1 MSKISQKWGGIN
13 KQRAG
18 LIAIIAVILIAL
30 PMLVSSSKTHKIYV
44 DNDASGTQDGSKSH
58 PYKTISKAISE
69 SDGKTEIHVDNG
81 IYKENITLKSDMKLF
96 GEDKNGTIIEA
107 ASGSDSVVTMKDDT
121 VINKVTVKGGTNGIK
136 VREKASAEII
146 KCVIMDNDRD
156 GIKIESDGMSDSRKV
171 DISKNTIKDNGWSGI
186 YAGRRS
192 LSIMDNDIYKNGKD
206 GVDIAKGSK
215 AWISGNVI
223 KDNRGSGMKLAI
235 DGSDIWTKSN
245 DLRNNKREGLEVSF
259 SGAAGKINL
268 AKSKFRSNGRYGI
281 ARVQD
286 FPINAN
292 SANLWNRYLTF
303 DNANEFYKNDG
314 GNISVI
320 IVRN

>member
-1 MSKISQKWGGIN
+1 MLKISQKWGEIN
-13 KQRAG
+13 KRKAG
-18 LIAIIAVILIAL
+18 LIALVAVVLIAL
-30 PMLVSSSKTHKIYV
+30 PMFAFSSRTHKIYV

-69 SDGKTEIHVDNG
+69 AHGKTEIHVDSG
-81 IYKENITLKSDMKLF
+81 IYEENIALKEDMKLF
-96 GEDKNGTIIEA
+96 GEDKDKTIIKA
-107 ASGSDSVVTMKDDT
+107 DKDSESAVTMKDDT
-121 VINKVTVKGGTNGIK
+121 VINKVTIRGGTNGIK
-136 VREKASAEII
+136 VREKSRVEII

-156 GIKIESDGMSDSRKV
+156 GINIESGGTGDSRRV

-186 YAGRRS
+186 YSGRRS
-192 LSIMDNDIYKNGKD
+192 LSIMDNDIYKNSKD
-206 GVDIAKGSK
+206 GIDIKKGSK
-215 AWISGNVI
+215 AWISGNTV
-223 KDNRGSGMKLAI
+223 KDNRGSGMKLDI

-245 DLRNNKREGLEVSF
+245 DFRNNKREGLEVSF

-281 ARVQD
+281 AKVQS

>member
-1 MSKISQKWGGIN
+1 MSKISQKWGEIN
-13 KQRAG
+13 KQKAG
-18 LIAIIAVILIAL
+18 LVAIIAVILIAL
-30 PMLVSSSKTHKIYV
+30 PMFAFSSRTHKIYV
-44 DNDASGTQDGSKSH
+44 DNNASGTQDGSKDH

-69 SDGKTEIHVDNG
+69 SDGKTEIHVDSG

-96 GEDKNGTIIEA
+96 GEDKNDTIIEA
-107 ASGSDSVVTMKDDT
+107 ASDGDSVVTMRDDT
-121 VINKVTVKGGTNGIK
+121 VINKVTIRGGTNGIK

-156 GIKIESDGMSDSRKV
+156 GIKIESDGTSDSRKV
-171 DISKNTIKDNGWSGI
+171 SISKNTLKDNGWNGI
-186 YAGRRS
+186 YAGRRN
-192 LSIMDNDIYKNGKD
+192 LSIMDNDIYKNSKD
-206 GVDIAKGSK
+206 GVEVAKGSK
-215 AWISGNVI
+215 AWISGNTI
-223 KDNRGSGMKLAI
+223 KDNRGSGMKLTI

-245 DLRNNKREGLEVSF
+245 DLRNNKREGLEVNF

-292 SANLWNRYLTF
+292 SANLWKRYLIF
-303 DNANEFYKNDG
+303 DNANQFYKNDG
-314 GNISVI
+314 GDISVI

>member
-1 MSKISQKWGGIN
+1 MSKLSQKWEGVN
-13 KQRAG
+13 KRKAG
-18 LIAIIAVILIAL
+18 LIALVAVFLIAL
-30 PMLVSSSKTHKIYV
+30 PMFAFSSRTHKIYV

-69 SDGKTEIHVDNG
+69 ANGKTEIHVDNG
-81 IYKENITLKSDMKLF
+81 IYKENITLKSNMELY
-96 GEDKNGTIIEA
+96 GENKNNTIIEA
-107 ASGSDSVVTMKDDT
+107 NEDGDSVVTMKDDT
-121 VINKVTVKGGTNGIK
+121 VINKVTIKGGTNGIK
-136 VREKASAEII
+136 IREKASAEII

-156 GIKIESDGMSDSRKV
+156 GIRVESDGTGDSRKV
-171 DISKNTIKDNGWSGI
+171 SISENTIKDNGWAGI
-186 YAGRRS
+186 YAGRRN
-192 LSIMDNDIYKNGKD
+192 LSIMDNDIYANNKD
-206 GVDIAKGSK
+206 GIDIAKGSK
-215 AWISGNVI
+215 AWISGNTI

-259 SGAAGKINL
+259 SGAAGKVNI
-268 AKSKFRSNGRYGI
+268 AKSKIRSNGRYGI

-292 SANLWNRYLTF
+292 SENLWKRYLTF

-314 GNISVI
+314 GNISVV